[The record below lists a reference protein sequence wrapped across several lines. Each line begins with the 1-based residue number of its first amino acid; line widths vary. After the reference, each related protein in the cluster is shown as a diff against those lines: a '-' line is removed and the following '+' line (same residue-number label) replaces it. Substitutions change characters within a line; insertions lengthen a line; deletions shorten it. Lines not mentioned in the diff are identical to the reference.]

1 MKKKNKELLSYVF
14 YLFLL
19 LLADQWTKH
28 LAMTFLQG
36 KPALVLLPGVLELY
50 YLENTGAAFSLLS
63 GQMWLFYL
71 ITPIFLGIL
80 GFVFLRL
87 QSYGKGRMY
96 KLLLLTLMAG
106 AIGNYID
113 RLLYRHVVDF
123 IYVSLIH
130 FPVFNVAD
138 IYVTMSVLI
147 LIVMIL
153 FFSSEEELQTLMKPN
168 KREEHE

>member
-1 MKKKNKELLSYVF
+1 MRTKRKGMVRYLF
-14 YLFLL
+14 YLLFLL
-19 LLADQWTKH
+19 LVDQWTKH
-28 LAMTFLQG
+28 LAMTCLQG
-36 KPALVLLPGVLELY
+36 KDDLVLLPGILQLH
-50 YLENTGAAFSLLS
+50 YLENTGAAFSMLS

-71 ITPIFLGIL
+71 ITPIFLVIL
-80 GFVFLRL
+80 CYVFLRL
-87 QSYGKGRMY
+87 QSQGHGRIY
-96 KLLLLTLMAG
+96 KLLLVTLMAG

-123 IYVSLIH
+123 IYVSLIQ

-138 IYVTMSVLI
+138 IYVTLSVLI